1 MKRNQLVVWAALA
14 SACGS
19 GVEGNPSFGNGSV
32 GSTTLRAEESGS
44 VDVGESSDDDE
55 SEGDSGGALEGG
67 KGDEST
73 KWDLGSADD
82 GGESGPA
89 ECPAPALLIVV
100 DRSFSM
106 AEDSTGNDAPNV
118 QSTKWASAVAA
129 IEGFVAMYDASIE
142 LGFAM
147 FPSPAD
153 NQYCDHVADVL
164 GDAHVDGFLC
174 TAQIEIAPAPGTGP
188 AIADRID
195 PVDTRLCKGT
205 PIDAALQAAGA
216 ALAQSSSAAN
226 IVLVTDGKEKC
237 DGDPV
242 ARAQA
247 LLASGV
253 MTWVIGFGNLP
264 PGSLSHQS
272 LNQLACAGGTAT
284 DFDTSCVVDGLGNAV
299 PVDPAGAAL
308 YLPAEDG
315 QALSDALQQQIAGTI
330 CCGSACPPG

>member
-1 MKRNQLVVWAALA
+1 MKRNQVVVWAALA
-14 SACGS
+14 SACGAD
-19 GVEGNPSFGNGSV
+19 VDANPSFGNGSV
-32 GSTTLRAEESGS
+32 GSTSPRGEESGS
-44 VDVGESSDDDE
+44 VDVGESSEDAE
-55 SEGDSGGALEGG
+55 SDGGSGGAVEGG

-82 GGESGPA
+82 GGESGPI
-89 ECPAPALLIVV
+89 ECPPPALLIVV

-118 QSTKWASAVAA
+118 HSTKWAYAVAA

-153 NQYCDHVADVL
+153 NQYCDHVDEVL

-174 TAQIEIAPAPGTGP
+174 SATVEIAPAPGTAA

-216 ALAQSSSAAN
+216 ALAGSGAVGN

-237 DGDPV
+237 NGNPV

-253 MTWVIGFGNLP
+253 ATWVIGFGNLP
-264 PGSLSHQS
+264 PGSVSHQS

-299 PVDPAGAAL
+299 AVDPAGAAL